1 MSFRTLSLSSCIL
14 FSCIFPCSSISQ
26 FIQPHLP
33 LYQSL
38 TASFTLTLIH
48 LTRPSSLLFS
58 TGQWTSFCC
67 ICVLEWQ
74 DKNSM
79 KFDDFIQCCVM
90 LKSLTD
96 QFKRID
102 NRAKRG
108 CWRIGEHTHACTHA
122 HTHMHTHA
130 HTHTHT
136 HALARSTKLH
146 RIIMWFCTWHA
157 LILCIHD
164 VYCSLFLFCLHPL

>member
-1 MSFRTLSLSSCIL
+1 MSFHTLSLSSCIL
-14 FSCIFPCSSISQ
+14 FSCLFPCSSISQ
-26 FIQPHLP
+26 FIQPHSL

-38 TASFTLTLIH
+38 TASFTLFLIH
-48 LTRPSSLLFS
+48 LTQPSSLLFS

-102 NRAKRG
+102 NRPRWG
-108 CWRIGEHTHACTHA
+108 CWHVGEHT
-122 HTHMHTHA
+122 

-136 HALARSTKLH
+136 HACMHPQTCTHARTH
-146 RIIMWFCTWHA
+146 AHTHACTHT
-157 LILCIHD
+157 HT
-164 VYCSLFLFCLHPL
+164 CLHAHTHTCTCDLQNYILYNYVHVIIVT